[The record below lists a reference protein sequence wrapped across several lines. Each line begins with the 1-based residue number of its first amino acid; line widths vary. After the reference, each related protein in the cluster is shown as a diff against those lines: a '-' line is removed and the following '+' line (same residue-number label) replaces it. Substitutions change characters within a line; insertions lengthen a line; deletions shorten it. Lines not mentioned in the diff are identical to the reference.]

1 MNLEKL
7 YQEMGG
13 DMADAVR
20 RLGSIAAVE
29 RFLRMFA
36 GDDTFAMLEA
46 AMSAGDVQRAFRAA
60 HTLKGLAANLGLVQL
75 GQAASALTEALRGS
89 DMQRASAL
97 YPETAA
103 AYRAGVRGDRR
114 FRDGRVENTDFGR
127 CQEENG
133 QMTKNINLEM

>member
-75 GQAASALTEALRGS
+75 GQAASVLTEALRGS
-89 DMQRASAL
+89 DMQSAAAL

-103 AYRAGVRGDRR
+103 TYREACAAIGD
-114 FRDGRVENTDFGR
+114 
-127 CQEENG
+127 
-133 QMTKNINLEM
+133 LEADA

>member
-20 RLGSIAAVE
+20 RLGSASAVE

-36 GDDTFAMLEA
+36 GDDTFAMLQA

-103 AYRAGVRGDRR
+103 AYRGMHFKGAYIAAGFLFALPGRAHIAVR
-114 FRDGRVENTDFGR
+114 VAEV
-127 CQEENG
+127 
-133 QMTKNINLEM
+133 

>member
-20 RLGSIAAVE
+20 RLGSASAVE

-36 GDDTFAMLEA
+36 GDDTFAMLQA
-46 AMSAGDVQRAFRAA
+46 AMSAGDVRRAFRAA

-75 GQAASALTEALRGS
+75 WQAASALTEALRGS
-89 DMQRASAL
+89 DTLPADPELYAAVRREYGKVRDAL
-97 YPETAA
+97 E
-103 AYRAGVRGDRR
+103 
-114 FRDGRVENTDFGR
+114 
-127 CQEENG
+127 Q
-133 QMTKNINLEM
+133 LEV

>member
-36 GDDTFAMLEA
+36 GDD
-46 AMSAGDVQRAFRAA
+46 QRAFRAA

-89 DMQRASAL
+89 DMQRAAAL

-103 AYRAGVRGDRR
+103 AYREACAAIGDL
-114 FRDGRVENTDFGR
+114 DTDA
-127 CQEENG
+127 
-133 QMTKNINLEM
+133 

>member
-7 YQEMGG
+7 YQETGG
-13 DMADAVR
+13 DMAGAVR

-36 GDDTFAMLEA
+36 GDDTFAMLQA
-46 AMSAGDVQRAFRAA
+46 AISAGDGQRAFRAA

-75 GQAASALTEALRGS
+75 GQAASALTEALRGG

-97 YPETAA
+97 IAFPLRLDSFTTSPSRISITICIRTTSSRFASAPIAVRAA
-103 AYRAGVRGDRR
+103 FKRG
-114 FRDGRVENTDFGR
+114 T
-127 CQEENG
+127 
-133 QMTKNINLEM
+133 

>member
-36 GDDTFAMLEA
+36 GDDTFAMLQA
-46 AMSAGDVQRAFRAA
+46 AMSAGDDQRAFRAA
-60 HTLKGLAANLGLVQL
+60 HTLKGLAANLGLVQLGLVQL

-103 AYRAGVRGDRR
+103 AYRQACAAIGDL
-114 FRDGRVENTDFGR
+114 ETDA
-127 CQEENG
+127 
-133 QMTKNINLEM
+133 

>member
-20 RLGSIAAVE
+20 RLGSASAVE
-29 RFLRMFA
+29 RFLRMF
-36 GDDTFAMLEA
+36 
-46 AMSAGDVQRAFRAA
+46 AGDVQRAFRAA

-75 GQAASALTEALRGS
+75 WQAASALTEALRGN
-89 DMQRASAL
+89 DMQRASVL

-103 AYRAGVRGDRR
+103 AYRQACAAIGDL
-114 FRDGRVENTDFGR
+114 ETDA
-127 CQEENG
+127 
-133 QMTKNINLEM
+133 

>member
-13 DMADAVR
+13 DMADVVR
-20 RLGSIAAVE
+20 RLGGIAAVE

-46 AMSAGDVQRAFRAA
+46 AMSAGDVRRAFRAA

-89 DMQRASAL
+89 DMQRAAAL

-103 AYRAGVRGDRR
+103 AYRQACAAIGELD
-114 FRDGRVENTDFGR
+114 TDA
-127 CQEENG
+127 
-133 QMTKNINLEM
+133 

>member
-36 GDDTFAMLEA
+36 GDDTFAMLQA
-46 AMSAGDVQRAFRAA
+46 AMSAGDARRAFRAA
-60 HTLKGLAANLGLVQL
+60 HTLAANLGLVQL

-103 AYRAGVRGDRR
+103 AYREACAAIGDL
-114 FRDGRVENTDFGR
+114 ETDA
-127 CQEENG
+127 
-133 QMTKNINLEM
+133 

>member
-20 RLGSIAAVE
+20 RLGSASAVE

-36 GDDTFAMLEA
+36 GDDTFAMLQA
-46 AMSAGDVQRAFRAA
+46 AMSAGDARRAFRAA
-60 HTLKGLAANLGLVQL
+60 HTLKGLAANLGLVVQL
-75 GQAASALTEALRGS
+75 WQAASALTEALRGS

-103 AYRAGVRGDRR
+103 AYREACAAIGDL
-114 FRDGRVENTDFGR
+114 ETDA
-127 CQEENG
+127 
-133 QMTKNINLEM
+133 

>member
-20 RLGSIAAVE
+20 RLGSIATVE

-36 GDDTFAMLEA
+36 GDDTFAMLQA
-46 AMSAGDVQRAFRAA
+46 AMSAGDDQRAFRAA
-60 HTLKGLAANLGLVQL
+60 HTLKGL
-75 GQAASALTEALRGS
+75 AASALTEALRGS

-103 AYRAGVRGDRR
+103 AYREACAAIGDL
-114 FRDGRVENTDFGR
+114 ETDA
-127 CQEENG
+127 
-133 QMTKNINLEM
+133 

>member
-1 MNLEKL
+1 
-7 YQEMGG
+7 
-13 DMADAVR
+13 MADAVR

-36 GDDTFAMLEA
+36 GDDTFAMLQA

-60 HTLKGLAANLGLVQL
+60 HTLKGLTANLGLTRLWQT
-75 GQAASALTEALRGS
+75 SSDLTEALRGG

-103 AYRAGVRGDRR
+103 AYRQACAAIGELD
-114 FRDGRVENTDFGR
+114 TDA
-127 CQEENG
+127 
-133 QMTKNINLEM
+133 

>member
-36 GDDTFAMLEA
+36 GDDTFAMLQA
-46 AMSAGDVQRAFRAA
+46 AMSAGDNQRAFRAA

-75 GQAASALTEALRGS
+75 WQTASALTEALRDS
-89 DMQRASAL
+89 NMQSASAL

-103 AYRAGVRGDRR
+103 AYREACAAIGD
-114 FRDGRVENTDFGR
+114 
-127 CQEENG
+127 
-133 QMTKNINLEM
+133 LEADA

>member
-36 GDDTFAMLEA
+36 GDDTFAMLQA
-46 AMSAGDVQRAFRAA
+46 AMSAGDARRAFRAA

-75 GQAASALTEALRGS
+75 WQAASALTEALLRGS

-103 AYRAGVRGDRR
+103 AYREACAAIGDL
-114 FRDGRVENTDFGR
+114 ETDA
-127 CQEENG
+127 
-133 QMTKNINLEM
+133 

>member
-36 GDDTFAMLEA
+36 GDDTFAMLQA
-46 AMSAGDVQRAFRAA
+46 AMSAGDVQRAA

-103 AYRAGVRGDRR
+103 AYRQACAAIGDL
-114 FRDGRVENTDFGR
+114 DTDA
-127 CQEENG
+127 
-133 QMTKNINLEM
+133 

>member
-7 YQEMGG
+7 YQETGG

-46 AMSAGDVQRAFRAA
+46 AMSAGDARRAFRAA

-75 GQAASALTEALRGS
+75 WQGLRPDGGPARQRYAARVGAVSG
-89 DMQRASAL
+89 
-97 YPETAA
+97 
-103 AYRAGVRGDRR
+103 
-114 FRDGRVENTDFGR
+114 DGRG
-127 CQEENG
+127 
-133 QMTKNINLEM
+133 IP

>member
-20 RLGSIAAVE
+20 RLGSASAVE

-36 GDDTFAMLEA
+36 GDDTFAMLQA
-46 AMSAGDVQRAFRAA
+46 AMSAGDARRAFRAA
-60 HTLKGLAANLGLVQL
+60 HTLKGLAANLGLVLWQT
-75 GQAASALTEALRGS
+75 ASALTEALRGS

-103 AYRAGVRGDRR
+103 AYREACAAIGELD
-114 FRDGRVENTDFGR
+114 TDA
-127 CQEENG
+127 
-133 QMTKNINLEM
+133 

>member
-20 RLGSIAAVE
+20 RLGSASAVE

-46 AMSAGDVQRAFRAA
+46 AMSAGPSGLPRSAHAEGPGGQPGAGAAGAGSLSPDGGPARQRYAA
-60 HTLKGLAANLGLVQL
+60 RVGAVSG
-75 GQAASALTEALRGS
+75 
-89 DMQRASAL
+89 
-97 YPETAA
+97 
-103 AYRAGVRGDRR
+103 
-114 FRDGRVENTDFGR
+114 DGRG
-127 CQEENG
+127 
-133 QMTKNINLEM
+133 IP

>member
-36 GDDTFAMLEA
+36 GDDTFAMLQA
-46 AMSAGDVQRAFRAA
+46 AMSAGDARRAA

-103 AYRAGVRGDRR
+103 AYREACAAIGDL
-114 FRDGRVENTDFGR
+114 ETDA
-127 CQEENG
+127 
-133 QMTKNINLEM
+133 

>member
-7 YQEMGG
+7 YQETGG

-36 GDDTFAMLEA
+36 GDDTFAMLQA

-60 HTLKGLAANLGLVQL
+60 HTLKGLTANLGLTHLWQTS
-75 GQAASALTEALRGS
+75 SALTEALRGG

-103 AYRAGVRGDRR
+103 AYRQACAAIGELD
-114 FRDGRVENTDFGR
+114 TDA
-127 CQEENG
+127 
-133 QMTKNINLEM
+133 

>member
-36 GDDTFAMLEA
+36 GDDTFAMLQA
-46 AMSAGDVQRAFRAA
+46 AMSAGDARRAFRAA
-60 HTLKGLAANLGLVQL
+60 HTLKGPGSQPGAGAAG
-75 GQAASALTEALRGS
+75 AGS
-89 DMQRASAL
+89 LSPDGGPARQRYAKRVGAVS
-97 YPETAA
+97 
-103 AYRAGVRGDRR
+103 G
-114 FRDGRVENTDFGR
+114 DGRG
-127 CQEENG
+127 
-133 QMTKNINLEM
+133 IP

>member
-7 YQEMGG
+7 YQETGG
-13 DMADAVR
+13 DMAGAVR

-36 GDDTFAMLEA
+36 GDDTFAMLQA

-60 HTLKGLAANLGLVQL
+60 HTLKGLAANLGLV
-75 GQAASALTEALRGS
+75 QAASALTEALRGS

-103 AYRAGVRGDRR
+103 AYRQACTAIEDL
-114 FRDGRVENTDFGR
+114 ETDA
-127 CQEENG
+127 
-133 QMTKNINLEM
+133 

>member
-29 RFLRMFA
+29 
-36 GDDTFAMLEA
+36 
-46 AMSAGDVQRAFRAA
+46 QRAFRAA

-103 AYRAGVRGDRR
+103 AYREACAAIGELD
-114 FRDGRVENTDFGR
+114 TDA
-127 CQEENG
+127 
-133 QMTKNINLEM
+133 

>member
-36 GDDTFAMLEA
+36 GDDTFAMLQA
-46 AMSAGDVQRAFRAA
+46 AMSAGA

-103 AYRAGVRGDRR
+103 AYREACAAIGDL
-114 FRDGRVENTDFGR
+114 ETDA
-127 CQEENG
+127 
-133 QMTKNINLEM
+133 